1 MELGLD
7 EVYSDRVLIDIL
19 VLDLFVGNFL
29 NRSFIVEKSELDG
42 LKMVNLVKI
51 VMVRL
56 LI

>member
-42 LKMVNLVKI
+42 LKMVNFVKI

>member
-42 LKMVNLVKI
+42 LKMVNLMKI

>member
-19 VLDLFVGNFL
+19 ILDLFVGNFL